1 MKTQPAVAN
10 TALVGS
16 REVVANTAVVAAH
29 KHEAPFG
36 REVNLAEKESWEN
49 NNLHVLSLWLLPFS
63 SLFEINMGGERE
75 GL

>member
-1 MKTQPAVAN
+1 MAN

-63 SLFEINMGGERE
+63 SLFEINMGERRR
-75 GL
+75 GGVFSKK

>member
-1 MKTQPAVAN
+1 MAN

-49 NNLHVLSLWLLPFS
+49 NNLHVFVSLAVAILKS
-63 SLFEINMGGERE
+63 V
-75 GL
+75 